1 MCGEGV
7 ERGEEGGGRG
17 RGKREGGE
25 RKRGCSLCS
34 GLAVQANLLQ
44 NKLIAGFCAFV
55 QNSHMHGNKM
65 CMNLASYQDHVG
77 GLGTRLA

>member
-7 ERGEEGGGRG
+7 EGEEGGRG
-17 RGKREGGE
+17 RGGREGEGVS
-25 RKRGCSLCS
+25 SLCS

-44 NKLIAGFCAFV
+44 NKFVASFCAFV
-55 QNSHMHGNKM
+55 QNSHIHGNKM
-65 CMNLASYQDHVG
+65 CMNLASYRDHVG